1 MSICLTIC
9 EYNPLHSGHLHHL
22 AMSKK
27 LSGADSLVCIM
38 SGNACQRGDIAIAD
52 KYTRAAWAI
61 QAGADMVVELP
72 VQYVL
77 APAQIFGLG
86 GVKIA
91 NLFQGDNFL
100 SFGSECGD
108 IEILKQLATLSTS
121 DNIDNLVQSYMS
133 DGQSYPK
140 AFSMAINDLCHQQ
153 NLTDLQDI
161 LSSPN
166 NTLAIEYLNAISS
179 THSSLTPLT
188 IKREGGYN
196 DLGVEGEFCSAS
208 ALRHNLD
215 NPAVLTKYCPDYV
228 VRDLAHASLDNT
240 KLFALLKYNL
250 TNSENLQNICGIKEG
265 LDNRIRQKLDTSSTF
280 DQLLD
285 NIKTKRYT
293 MAHIKRVLLNSLISN
308 TCPLQQT
315 AQSSIDWLNVLAVR
329 KSKTNLLSLI
339 NVPISTKPADVE
351 KLGFADD
358 LTTRLDNVFKA
369 TRYNYDAYLRVIG
382 NHF

>member
-22 AMSKK
+22 AMSTK

-52 KYTRAAWAI
+52 KYTRATWAI

-108 IEILKQLATLSTS
+108 IEILQQLATLSTS
-121 DNIDNLVQSYMS
+121 GSVDELVQSYLS
-133 DGQSYPK
+133 SGHSYPK
-140 AFSMAINDLCHQQ
+140 AFSMAINDICHHH
-153 NLTDLQDI
+153 NLTNLQDI

-166 NTLAIEYLNAISS
+166 NTLAVEYLNAISS
-179 THSSLTPLT
+179 TRSSLTPLT
-188 IKREGGYN
+188 IKRESGYN
-196 DLGVEGEFCSAS
+196 DLSVAGKFCSAS
-208 ALRHNLD
+208 AIRSNLD
-215 NPAVLTKYCPDYV
+215 NQDILNKYCPDYV
-228 VRDLAHASLDNT
+228 VQDLAHTTTDDT

-250 TNSENLQNICGIKEG
+250 TNSDNLHDICGIKEG

-293 MAHIKRVLLNSLISN
+293 MAHIKRVLLNALISN
-308 TCPLQQT
+308 TQPLAQT
-315 AQSSIDWLNVLAVR
+315 AHNPIQYINVLAVR
-329 KSKTNLLSLI
+329 KSKSNLLSLV
-339 NVPISTKPADVE
+339 NAPISTKPAVVE
-351 KLGFADD
+351 KLGFDD
-358 LTTRLDNVFKA
+358 SLTARLDNVFKA
-369 TRYNYDAYLRVIG
+369 TRYNYDAYLRVIE
-382 NHF
+382 